1 MSEESSGRNLE
12 TDHRASWRHVDSVP
26 GWGRR
31 SEGFP
36 GVSRPPSC
44 SAAPPGAAP
53 APGTGT
59 GGAAGAPGTIA
70 AAAAAGPSAHPEV
83 AA

>member
-1 MSEESSGRNLE
+1 MSEESSRRDLE
-12 TDHRASWRHVDSVP
+12 RLQGHAET
-26 GWGRR
+26 RR
-31 SEGFP
+31 FSARVGAACKEVP
-36 GVSRPPSC
+36 GVSQPPSC

-70 AAAAAGPSAHPEV
+70 AAAAAGPSAHPE
-83 AA
+83 AAA